1 MALFLSKVFG
11 RRKHE
16 DKASTSSKSSASP
29 LEGKFEYV
37 IPSPSPE
44 KGPDYPHLSLSF
56 PEHQETRVLSSIFEN
71 GDVAGKKRLSPEQ
84 ALTIIRACSQVI
96 VARGLETLGIMH
108 PHWHSASPAT
118 QQRLILLFIQSSAAE
133 FESEVNSTRSAHD
146 VAAVFRW
153 AIRHLELSGPFF
165 GQKEAW
171 YHDFFEAEKSASY
184 PPKSFAQIL
193 APQLPATNLEL
204 LTTAVD
210 LFSSLA
216 AHSEANGI
224 SGSKLSKSLGLWLL
238 TSERSTPGDDFLTFY
253 AKWDKYGRM
262 MEHLFLS
269 HIRNEIANHRMPK
282 RLVELVKHYP
292 YTGKD
297 QSSTEEYLLP
307 RPRFSTRRY
316 DALFVHIDTENSSPR
331 AAKVSLQMVAD
342 ALNAITPSSD
352 TPPYSIWRKVQ
363 QNASAGDEEL
373 LYSPSTDKFPG
384 VGRILSDETLGILS
398 LLAEDVIQRE
408 SSITFIPRAD
418 SPQETGSRNTTSYSR
433 LLSASSSDTVTV
445 QRPNLDTLGLNVDWN
460 SFSSSGFSQSS
471 PLLTPLA
478 ETLLES
484 KDSEVTSPSRKGSK
498 KSVKT
503 PGHRSRRSLDV
514 LPPITI
520 PVSEPQIEPIPAS
533 ALIAQSNSRVTRID
547 IIPLDESFIDFWN
560 DSLLDP
566 ITDVETW
573 PKFVVCKLK
582 TSVTSELVFGEG
594 TAGKKVEWIVVE
606 QHYVKPTPNIS
617 SNPQL
622 SPTNPSAET
631 SEGPSVERA
640 SSPQSPFKRASSP
653 RPSLSSVNASM
664 KRFSFWGGSKKDKG
678 VTEDVTTSTKK
689 KKGKGV
695 KVGEMGEI
703 LAEENKS
710 PVAAS
715 PHKKALEVPVAVQ
728 EEQESRDVAKNEQA
742 AEAKAEVGEAIP
754 VSEIA
759 AVTVMEKV
767 QDDRSALPETE
778 EFSKDI
784 KPVAIETANDHEEK
798 DQNGITPVTVS
809 QQEKLLVEESS
820 PAPSQ
825 DDENALNESVAFGP
839 VPNVA
844 SPAVAVTVTPELYID
859 GQAVQELVPNESA
872 TEGVVQPPDVQE
884 SEIAVEQVGGT
895 EVPTDKEP
903 QSRAS
908 HITAAT
914 EAVAVNE
921 PVADVSELDAIEKHV
936 TTAFDAPIQQVSTDP
951 SISEEPVLHH
961 SSASEPAAVSPESA
975 KSVEN
980 VVRSSEELVEDDTLE
995 PPETSASHK
1004 EEIAPVD
1011 EPTAPEAR
1019 LPATLSNPEPVSQED
1034 APQPASQED
1043 APTVS
1048 DIQSQPDHVEEVS
1061 LNLEPTSKDVPETTS
1076 VPENIEPALPN
1087 DETTEQTTEQ
1097 SNEDVPMN
1105 LPEEAE
1111 LPSITEE
1118 LISGP
1123 TGQQL
1128 PETSTNEHLVNS
1140 TSATSSPAEIPEVP
1154 IVLEPV
1160 VILPE
1165 NDVPEAG
1172 DDSFD
1177 EIAAASSLES
1187 PEIVPAPDQE
1197 VPGPTEDVEI
1207 EHKEAEITKDLETE
1221 VALEQ
1226 LASTPSVDLVP
1237 ESAEG
1242 ILPEDEEDPPAP
1254 SLETAENAE
1263 EVADEIEP
1271 HVRSELI
1278 REPAPGLEDDHVS
1291 LSEVPIV
1298 DAPVIPPASPSVP
1311 SLDTS
1316 TPEEEQG
1323 MESQTPVGD
1332 SPSELSQNQLPPAP
1346 ETVVLSGGTVGPAL
1360 ALSSSEVTASAPAD
1374 EPGHAEDESQTVEDD
1389 SKASDEDG
1397 AVNIEGSEGVETD
1410 PQTSEPHKV
1419 ESHNEAERK

>member
-520 PVSEPQIEPIPAS
+520 P
-533 ALIAQSNSRVTRID
+533 SNSRVTRID

-767 QDDRSALPETE
+767 QDDP
-778 EFSKDI
+778 
-784 KPVAIETANDHEEK
+784 
-798 DQNGITPVTVS
+798 
-809 QQEKLLVEESS
+809 
-820 PAPSQ
+820 
-825 DDENALNESVAFGP
+825 
-839 VPNVA
+839 
-844 SPAVAVTVTPELYID
+844 
-859 GQAVQELVPNESA
+859 
-872 TEGVVQPPDVQE
+872 
-884 SEIAVEQVGGT
+884 
-895 EVPTDKEP
+895 
-903 QSRAS
+903 
-908 HITAAT
+908 
-914 EAVAVNE
+914 
-921 PVADVSELDAIEKHV
+921 
-936 TTAFDAPIQQVSTDP
+936 
-951 SISEEPVLHH
+951 
-961 SSASEPAAVSPESA
+961 VSPESA

-1076 VPENIEPALPN
+1076 
-1087 DETTEQTTEQ
+1087 TTEQTTEQ